1 VRSAEVKGMIYR
13 LFQALSCL
21 WSPSSTILCIV
32 ANNLVC
38 SSYVEPLAIC
48 TIVTNAIG
56 DCVVGEGEY
65 TVESTSLNQTTLS
78 VVESTIIDCVISTT
92 QTYVEA
98 LKKQG
103 KFDADAQKIAFTKT
117 YTNVMAILNKDAKK
131 YLEEAIGD
139 LETYVYNKI
148 EAEVNLTK

>member
-1 VRSAEVKGMIYR
+1 MDWMMILSQ
-13 LFQALSCL
+13 LFE
-21 WSPSSTILCIV
+21 IV
-32 ANNLVC
+32 IFPL
-38 SSYVEPLAIC
+38 LAIGAVYLINLIKIKIQELKQKKDNELHSKYLGMLE
-48 TIVTNAIG
+48 T
-56 DCVVGEGEY
+56 
-65 TVESTSLNQTTLS
+65 
-78 VVESTIIDCVISTT
+78 TIIDCVLSTT

-98 LKKQG
+98 LKKEG

-148 EAEVNLTK
+148 EAEVKLTK

>member
-1 VRSAEVKGMIYR
+1 MDWMMI
-13 LFQALSCL
+13 LSQL
-21 WSPSSTILCIV
+21 LEIV
-32 ANNLVC
+32 IFPL
-38 SSYVEPLAIC
+38 LAI
-48 TIVTNAIG
+48 G
-56 DCVVGEGEY
+56 
-65 TVESTSLNQTTLS
+65 TVYLISLIKVKIQELKQKKDNELYDKYLTML
-78 VVESTIIDCVISTT
+78 ESTIIDCVISTT

-98 LKKQG
+98 LKKEG

>member
-1 VRSAEVKGMIYR
+1 MDWMMILSK
-13 LFQALSCL
+13 LFE
-21 WSPSSTILCIV
+21 IV
-32 ANNLVC
+32 IFPL
-38 SSYVEPLAIC
+38 LAIG
-48 TIVTNAIG
+48 TVYLISLIKVKIQEIKQKKNQDLYNKYLTMLG
-56 DCVVGEGEY
+56 D
-65 TVESTSLNQTTLS
+65 
-78 VVESTIIDCVISTT
+78 TIISCVLATT
-92 QTYVEA
+92 QTYVES
-98 LKKQG
+98 LKKEG

>member
-1 VRSAEVKGMIYR
+1 MDWMMILSQ
-13 LFQALSCL
+13 LFE
-21 WSPSSTILCIV
+21 IV
-32 ANNLVC
+32 IFPL
-38 SSYVEPLAIC
+38 LAIG
-48 TIVTNAIG
+48 TVYLISLIKVKIQELKQKK
-56 DCVVGEGEY
+56 DSEMY
-65 TVESTSLNQTTLS
+65 TKYLGMLET
-78 VVESTIIDCVISTT
+78 TIIDCVIATT

>member
-1 VRSAEVKGMIYR
+1 MDWIMILSQ
-13 LFQALSCL
+13 LFE
-21 WSPSSTILCIV
+21 IV
-32 ANNLVC
+32 IFPL
-38 SSYVEPLAIC
+38 LAI
-48 TIVTNAIG
+48 G
-56 DCVVGEGEY
+56 
-65 TVESTSLNQTTLS
+65 TVYLISLIKVKIQEIRQKKNQDLYNKYLTML
-78 VVESTIIDCVISTT
+78 EDTIISCVLATT
-92 QTYVEA
+92 QTYVES
-98 LKKQG
+98 LKKEG

>member
-1 VRSAEVKGMIYR
+1 MDWMSILAQ
-13 LFQALSCL
+13 LFE
-21 WSPSSTILCIV
+21 IV
-32 ANNLVC
+32 IFPL
-38 SSYVEPLAIC
+38 LAIG
-48 TIVTNAIG
+48 TVYLISLIKVKIQELKQAKDNAM
-56 DCVVGEGEY
+56 Y
-65 TVESTSLNQTTLS
+65 NKYLTML
-78 VVESTIIDCVISTT
+78 ESTIIDCVISTT

-98 LKKQG
+98 LKKEG

>member
-1 VRSAEVKGMIYR
+1 MDWMMILSQ
-13 LFQALSCL
+13 LFE
-21 WSPSSTILCIV
+21 IV
-32 ANNLVC
+32 IFPL
-38 SSYVEPLAIC
+38 LAI
-48 TIVTNAIG
+48 G
-56 DCVVGEGEY
+56 
-65 TVESTSLNQTTLS
+65 TVYLISLIKVKIQELKQRKENELYNKYLTMLET
-78 VVESTIIDCVISTT
+78 TIIDCVLSTT

-98 LKKQG
+98 LKKEG

-148 EAEVNLTK
+148 EAEVKLTK